1 MPNARR
7 APSFRVLPTVELGVA
22 FAAAVRE
29 APMAYGRTTVDRA
42 GFFEEA
48 LLVTYAR
55 VEGDRPPVVVN
66 RAGFVG
72 GSLT

>member
-7 APSFRVLPTVELGVA
+7 APSFRVLPTVELG
-22 FAAAVRE
+22 AAVRE